1 MSITRIIRPPSI
13 LSTPKRLADAI
24 SSLQSIHC
32 QILRYPN
39 RYNPISDLRLF
50 YSETRNIPDSDRS
63 VYSFFMGNKAYQ
75 RKKIQA
81 EGLPTVPCATTQ
93 EEYEQLESPTEQY
106 LFRPLR
112 HRGGSGYTISSRTGT
127 PFPDFSRQYVQP
139 VLQKKREFRII
150 YAFGQPILYLRKS
163 IPDGFSPLQPWNH
176 LQGSSFITINNFDNF
191 FPGISF
197 VQRLRDSELLSKID
211 LVGIDVIQDYNNNSY
226 ILEFNSCPSL
236 SIEENVNKVAEY
248 LVNHERF
255 NRS

>member
-39 RYNPISDLRLF
+39 RYNPVSDLRLF
-50 YSETRNIPDSDRS
+50 YSEVRNIPDSDRS

-106 LFRPLR
+106 LFRPFR
-112 HRGGSGYTISSRTGT
+112 HRGGSGYTISSRTDT
-127 PFPDFSRQYVQP
+127 PFPDFSQFYVQP
-139 VLQKKREFRII
+139 TFKKKREFRVITS
-150 YAFGQPILYLRKS
+150 FGEPIVLLRKS
-163 IPDGFSPLQPWNH
+163 IPEGLSPLQPWNH
-176 LQGSSFITINNFDNF
+176 LQGSSFITINNLNNF
-191 FPGISF
+191 FPGESF
-197 VQRLRDSELLSKID
+197 LQQLRQSVLLKQID
-211 LVGIDVIQDYNNNSY
+211 LVGIDVIQDYNNNNY

-236 SIEENVNKVAEY
+236 NIEENVNKVAEY